1 MFIDEKDKLILFE
14 LQQDCRQPLSAI
26 AKEVDLPEK
35 TVANRIKN
43 LEKKDIIKKYTVNI
57 DHQKLGYNRHSLYLD
72 LKPIDPKLVSDYLA
86 TITSVREVSCCYML
100 HEISQWKIY
109 VSVWTKDIGRYDEI
123 QGLILQKFDAHILDY
138 VSFQSVRSYTY
149 LSRRLNVKKV
159 GACDAKEH
167 SMKIPITDT
176 DWKIIDEFK
185 EDSRKSLTEIANKL
199 SISIDTLK
207 RRMQYLRENGI
218 IQRFYPILDVKKM
231 GLREYT
237 IIARVKAGAENAIED
252 FIKWARSDPR
262 FVIVIKAVGWVNLYY
277 AFQVEND
284 DEYRQITMEIDK
296 RIGHITIKTFPIEVE
311 NIIH

>member
-1 MFIDEKDKLILFE
+1 MKKI
-14 LQQDCRQPLSAI
+14 AI
-26 AKEVDLPEK
+26 
-35 TVANRIKN
+35 
-43 LEKKDIIKKYTVNI
+43 
-57 DHQKLGYNRHSLYLD
+57 
-72 LKPIDPKLVSDYLA
+72 
-86 TITSVREVSCCYML
+86 
-100 HEISQWKIY
+100 
-109 VSVWTKDIGRYDEI
+109 
-123 QGLILQKFDAHILDY
+123 
-138 VSFQSVRSYTY
+138 
-149 LSRRLNVKKV
+149 
-159 GACDAKEH
+159 CDAKEQ
-167 SMKIPITDT
+167 SINIPITDT

-207 RRMQYLRENGI
+207 RRIQYLRENGI

-252 FIKWARSDPR
+252 FIKWARADPR

-284 DEYRQITMEIDK
+284 QEYREILMEIDK